1 MDKCLIDEVIECLPK
16 SRTKYHYFK
25 DRYALKLLSYH
36 IGQGMTVADIKKS
49 NLNKLLQRPQ
59 VKKLLA
65 GISNGFVNNELL
77 EGYWPSGV
85 SDVLQTFV
93 LTLSHWGGEVPRWQQ
108 TSRHGYNLVV
118 QLNFSNAHNSLYRDL
133 VKPIYGAALNH
144 YGHPVLKPDAK
155 KPGRETLAWARLDID
170 FDTNEVLIEE
180 IQSDWVREAR
190 ELLRDAEEAITADDK
205 SIPWWSIEGQTENVI
220 KYVNEVLMPYTKTW
234 DEAMLASTLDFVKN
248 ELGISRVY
256 YHSYE
261 SGSVL
266 KMIEGDS
273 PRNLYTR
280 LPKRFCFE
288 ETDENPKFLRNDRHF
303 RKMIR
308 KIAKPLWYRLDL
320 EEVNRYACCA

>member
-16 SRTKYHYFK
+16 GRTKYHYYK
-25 DRYALKLLSYH
+25 DRYALMLLSYQ
-36 IGQGMTVADIKKS
+36 IGQGMKVADIKKS

-65 GISNGFVNNELL
+65 NISNDFVNADALD
-77 EGYWPSGV
+77 GYWPS
-85 SDVLQTFV
+85 DVNDDLQNFV

-118 QLNFSNAHNSLYRDL
+118 QLNFSNAHNSLYRDM
-133 VKPIYGAALNH
+133 VKPCNSAALNY
-144 YGHPVLKPDAK
+144 YGHPVLRTDGIKDM
-155 KPGRETLAWARLDID
+155 RETLAWARLDID

-190 ELLRDAEEAITADDK
+190 DMLRDAEEAISCDDN
-205 SIPWWSIEGQTENVI
+205 SIPWWGIEGKTENVI

-234 DEAMLASTLDFVKN
+234 DEAMLAATLEFVKN
-248 ELGISRVY
+248 ELGIRRVY

-261 SGSVL
+261 SGSIL
-266 KMIEGDS
+266 KTIEGNS

-288 ETDENPKFLRNDRHF
+288 ETDESPVFLQHDRHF
-303 RKMIR
+303 RKAM
-308 KIAKPLWYRLDL
+308 KKMVKPVWYRLDL
-320 EEVNRYACCA
+320 EEVNRYAYCA